1 MLDRLAYRI
10 APHNPG
16 RAGRIAAGIVLWV
29 IFIAAFAFVLG
40 MMVVIAK
47 AHEAS
52 TVAGQPLGW
61 EYPTSCCSLK
71 DCRPAAAGEVRET
84 SEGYRLT
91 TTGEIVGYLDKRVK
105 DSPSG
110 DFHVCQQAGNF
121 DSGRILCLFRPSRG
135 F

>member
-1 MLDRLAYRI
+1 MTSREREFAMLLRWALYALVI
-10 APHNPG
+10 GVALVVG
-16 RAGRIAAGIVLWV
+16 ITAGSMKAC
-29 IFIAAFAFVLG
+29 
-40 MMVVIAK
+40 
-47 AHEAS
+47 AHEA
-52 TVAGQPLGW
+52 TNTAGQPLGW
-61 EYPTSCCSLK
+61 DYPLSCCSLK
-71 DCRPAAAGEVRET
+71 DCRPTAAGEVRET

-91 TTGEIVGYLDKRVK
+91 STGEIVGYLDKRVK